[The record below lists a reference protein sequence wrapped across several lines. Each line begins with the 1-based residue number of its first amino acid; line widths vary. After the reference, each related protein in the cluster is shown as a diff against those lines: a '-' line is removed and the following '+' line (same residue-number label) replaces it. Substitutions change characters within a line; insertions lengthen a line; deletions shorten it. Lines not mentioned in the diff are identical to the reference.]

1 MKRILFGLI
10 IVSILAAGIANATE
24 LTLKTTEKYYATLN
38 IKNSLRSMVDHV
50 CQQMLNSMYFNV
62 SQELKKKRLND
73 NDIKIYMEVIQINVF
88 DIRNTM
94 LANIEQLIPIKKL
107 IPEVYYPALKK
118 HFSEEE
124 IEELTKFYNSP
135 LGKKTITEMP
145 AVNQESAQL
154 LGQSPNYIPVLR
166 AFLSKEMD
174 KRKDTIKK
182 EIDAKLAKA
191 RKEQKKTTK

>member
-1 MKRILFGLI
+1 MKKIFLGLAI
-10 IVSILAAGIANATE
+10 ASVLTVGIASATE

-38 IKNSLRSMVDHV
+38 IKNSLRTMVDHV
-50 CQQMLNSMYFNV
+50 CQQMLNRMYFNV
-62 SQELKKKRLND
+62 SQELKKKRQSE

-88 DIRNTM
+88 DIRNSM
-94 LANIEQLIPIKKL
+94 LANIEQLVPVNKL

-145 AVNQESAQL
+145 AVTRESAQL
-154 LGQSPNYIPVLR
+154 LGQSPNYITALQK
-166 AFLSKEMD
+166 FLSDEMER
-174 KRKDTIKK
+174 RKDIIKK
-182 EIDAKLAKA
+182 EIDSRLAGA
-191 RKEQKKTTK
+191 RKEQLKKTE